1 MKLSKP
7 IISAGRIMKNSF
19 EIEGKVLA
27 SWIAVKGALI
37 LKVAVT
43 HAHRVGGEN
52 ITVESV
58 FRVIF
63 NDMEQIPSTHV
74 MAGDRVHVTGHLY
87 LNHTVSASGCT
98 HETLQLYADEIE
110 VTG

>member
-1 MKLSKP
+1 
-7 IISAGRIMKNSF
+7 MKNSF

-27 SWIAVKGALI
+27 SWIAAKGALI

-43 HAHRVGGEN
+43 HAHRVGNET

-63 NDMEQIPSTHV
+63 NDMERIPSTHV

-98 HETLQLYADEIE
+98 HETLQLFADEIE
-110 VTG
+110 VIG

>member
-1 MKLSKP
+1 
-7 IISAGRIMKNSF
+7 MKNSF

-27 SWIAVKGALI
+27 SWIAAKGALI

-43 HAHRVGGEN
+43 HAHRIGSET

-63 NDMEQIPSTHV
+63 NDKERIPNIYV
-74 MAGDRVHVTGHLY
+74 AAGDKVHVTGHLY
-87 LNHTVSASGCT
+87 LNHTVSAGGCT
-98 HETLQLYADEIE
+98 HETLQLFADEIE
-110 VTG
+110 VV